1 MKIGE
6 VASEAGIGI
15 DAIRFYERRG
25 LIPVPAR
32 RPSGYRD
39 YPPDVVLNL
48 RFIRH
53 AKNLGFSLKE
63 IGELLSLERDE
74 RATAADVK
82 AAAER
87 KLADIEDRI
96 RALQRMRR
104 VLRRAVDDCPGR
116 GPTTGC
122 SILRSLV
129 REK

>member
-15 DAIRFYERRG
+15 DAVRFYERQG

-39 YPPDVVLNL
+39 YQPDVVLNL

-53 AKNLGFSLKE
+53 AKDLGFSLKE
-63 IGELLSLERDE
+63 IRELLSLESDE
-74 RATAADVK
+74 SATAADVK

-96 RALQRMRR
+96 RALRRMRR
-104 VLRRAVDDCPGR
+104 VLRSAVEDCPGR

>member
-15 DAIRFYERRG
+15 DAVRFYERQG

-39 YPPDVVLNL
+39 YSPDVVLNL

-53 AKNLGFSLKE
+53 AKDLGFSLKE
-63 IGELLSLERDE
+63 IGELLSLESDE
-74 RATAADVK
+74 SATAADVK

-104 VLRRAVDDCPGR
+104 VLRGAVDDCPGR

>member
-15 DAIRFYERRG
+15 DAVRFYERQG

-39 YPPDVVLNL
+39 YSPDVVLNL

-53 AKNLGFSLKE
+53 AKDLGFSLKE

-74 RATAADVK
+74 RATAAAVK

-96 RALQRMRR
+96 HALQRMRR

>member
-15 DAIRFYERRG
+15 DAVRFYERQG

-39 YPPDVVLNL
+39 YSPDVVLNL

-53 AKNLGFSLKE
+53 AKDLGFSLKE

-87 KLADIEDRI
+87 KLADIEERI

>member
-63 IGELLSLERDE
+63 IRELLSLERDE